1 MSGQG
6 RRPADFDSTPCPII
20 ARHIF
25 GIEPFR
31 PIGLIIAPVIR
42 RFESLQEA
50 NHGAG

>member
-6 RRPADFDSTPCPII
+6 QRPADFDATACPII

-31 PIGLIIAPVIR
+31 PIGLIIVSVVR
-42 RFESLQEA
+42 CFESPQETA
-50 NHGAG
+50 DAPT